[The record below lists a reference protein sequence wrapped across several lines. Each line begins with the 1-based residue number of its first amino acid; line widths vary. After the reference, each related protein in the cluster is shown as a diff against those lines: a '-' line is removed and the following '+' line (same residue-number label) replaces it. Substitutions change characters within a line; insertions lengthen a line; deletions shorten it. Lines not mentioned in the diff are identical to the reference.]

1 MSWWVQLI
9 ACFVAAVA
17 FSGLVHL
24 PKNAY
29 PITGLIAAA
38 GYGVFLLLNQGT
50 MGYFFATLLIGIS
63 CEICARLVK
72 RTATMF
78 ITSAIIP
85 LVPGVGLYR
94 TMRYMVEGEA
104 SLAVSTGTETVLGI
118 CGIALALTISS
129 VIFSN
134 LSKGK
139 RKEEA

>member
-9 ACFVAAVA
+9 ACFVAAQA
-17 FSGLVHL
+17 FSALVNL

-29 PITGLIAAA
+29 PFTGVIAAA
-38 GYGVFLLLNQGT
+38 GYGVFLLLDQGAI
-50 MGYFFATLLIGIS
+50 GYFFATLLIGVS
-63 CEICARLVK
+63 CEICARILK

-104 SLAVSTGTETVLGI
+104 SLAVSTGTATVLGI
-118 CGIALALTISS
+118 CAIALALTVST

-134 LSKGK
+134 ISKGGK
-139 RKEEA
+139 KENV

>member
-9 ACFVAAVA
+9 ACFVAALA
-17 FSGLVHL
+17 FSVLVHL
-24 PKNAY
+24 PRNSCLV
-29 PITGLIAAA
+29 TGLIATA
-38 GYGVFLLLNQGT
+38 GYGVFLLLGQST

-78 ITSAIIP
+78 ITGAIIP

-94 TMRYMVEGEA
+94 TMRYMVDGEA
-104 SLAVSTGTETVLGI
+104 SLAVSTGTATVLGI
-118 CGIALALTISS
+118 CGIALALTVST

-134 LSKGK
+134 LSRGR
-139 RKEEA
+139 RKEKA